1 MAIIANQGQ
10 KQESAIQ
17 TQQTVKIVLSQ
28 EAEDAQKELQK
39 DDKKEI
45 NTLLKKIDSEN
56 EVKRREIEQQKDL
69 IQRQI
74 DNCKSDDERAR
85 MMKQLEMFESTLQE
99 QLAQQQDVQQKKLR
113 DAIEAR
119 KAKKRAL
126 LDKVSKEKE
135 NKVLSAFKQQANN
148 NVKQIDDQQKVK
160 DFANR
165 VQAGFNKESVQATE
179 NYLDEKNQKE
189 ALDLMN
195 KLFEERAKAL
205 RAFMLELLTQK

>member
-56 EVKRREIEQQKDL
+56 EVKRREIEQQKEL

-85 MMKQLEMFESTLQE
+85 MMKQLEMFESTL
-99 QLAQQQDVQQKKLR
+99 
-113 DAIEAR
+113 
-119 KAKKRAL
+119 
-126 LDKVSKEKE
+126 
-135 NKVLSAFKQQANN
+135 
-148 NVKQIDDQQKVK
+148 
-160 DFANR
+160 
-165 VQAGFNKESVQATE
+165 
-179 NYLDEKNQKE
+179 
-189 ALDLMN
+189 
-195 KLFEERAKAL
+195 
-205 RAFMLELLTQK
+205 